1 MLAAPTSLAV
11 TLTAPHA
18 INSMKTCWEEN
29 SAVRFAASG
38 FIGNAIFF
46 GLDLAFLPII
56 KGASQRQCFIK
67 ASKTIATNAES
78 ISFFVAYLVDIVVQ
92 HFLNALLVFGLE
104 TIATREMYLSSLA
117 ATYTAYFGTLCGS
130 TILQAYLLRIGVSK
144 SIAFWS
150 TIALG
155 SVINYLMLTALAS
168 RSKSQSSGTA
178 ENQLCTTTKS
188 DVKDKKLKVAMIGTP
203 KFFAFLG
210 QPMVKKSKLSD

>member
-18 INSMKTCWEEN
+18 IASMRTYWEEN

-38 FIGNAIFF
+38 FIGNAAFY
-46 GLDLAFLPII
+46 GLDIAILPII
-56 KGASQRQCFIK
+56 KRVSQRQWK
-67 ASKTIATNAES
+67 ASKTIAIHAES
-78 ISFFVAYLVDIVVQ
+78 ISFFVAYLIDIFLQ

-117 ATYTAYFGTLCGS
+117 AAYTAYFGTLCGS
-130 TILQAYLLRIGVSK
+130 TILQAYLLRLGVSK

-155 SVINYLMLTALAS
+155 SLVNYVVLTALAA
-168 RSKSQSSGTA
+168 RAKSQSNGTA
-178 ENQLCTTTKS
+178 ENQLCTTNKS
-188 DVKDKKLKVAMIGTP
+188 DVKSKKPKIAMIGMP
-203 KFFAFLG
+203 KHFAFLG
-210 QPMVKKSKLSD
+210 QPRVKKSKLSD

>member
-11 TLTAPHA
+11 TITAPHA
-18 INSMKTCWEEN
+18 ITSMRTYWEEN
-29 SAVRFAASG
+29 AAVRFAASG

-46 GLDLAFLPII
+46 GLDMAFLPII
-56 KGASQRQCFIK
+56 RGASQRQCFVK

-92 HFLNALLVFGLE
+92 HFLNALLVFGLD

-117 ATYTAYFGTLCGS
+117 AAYTAYFGTLCGS
-130 TILQAYLLRIGVSK
+130 TILQAYLLRLGVNK

-155 SVINYLMLTALAS
+155 SLVNYVVLTALAA
-168 RSKSQSSGTA
+168 RAKSQSNGTA
-178 ENQLCTTTKS
+178 ENQLCTTNESVKS
-188 DVKDKKLKVAMIGTP
+188 KKLKVAMIGMP
-203 KFFAFLG
+203 KHFAFLG
-210 QPMVKKSKLSD
+210 QPRVKKSKLSD